1 MDDRITVT
9 VLLFA
14 SLAERAGT
22 RALEVVV
29 PPGLPVGGVWAHLPA
44 AATGGGPPPQGMRWA
59 VNRSWASPGVALCD
73 GDEVGVL
80 TPVSGG

>member
-1 MDDRITVT
+1 
-9 VLLFA
+9 
-14 SLAERAGT
+14 
-22 RALEVVV
+22 
-29 PPGLPVGGVWAHLPA
+29 VWAHLPA

>member
-1 MDDRITVT
+1 MAGPINVR

-14 SLAERAGT
+14 SLAERAGA
-22 RALEVVV
+22 RALDLAV
-29 PPGLPVGGVWAHLPA
+29 PLGLPVGGVWMHLPHA
-44 AATGGGPPPQGMRWA
+44 VTGGGPPPDGMRWA
-59 VNRSWASPGVALCD
+59 VNRSWASPGVPLRD